1 VPAPLGTGEILG
13 LHHVKVPVTDLP
25 RSRAWYERV
34 FELSNR
40 SWSSRAVTAW
50 SAGSLTDPRTVL
62 VLAPRENP
70 DVARGTAGL
79 HPFAILRQGEPDVQ
93 ACADRLDTLGVE
105 QLPVIEAIS
114 GWILNFH

>member
-1 VPAPLGTGEILG
+1 
-13 LHHVKVPVTDLP
+13 
-25 RSRAWYERV
+25 
-34 FELSNR
+34 
-40 SWSSRAVTAW
+40 
-50 SAGSLTDPRTVL
+50 
-62 VLAPRENP
+62 
-70 DVARGTAGL
+70 L

>member
-1 VPAPLGTGEILG
+1 

-25 RSRAWYERV
+25 RSRAWYQRV

-50 SAGSLTDPRTVL
+50 SAGSRTGPRTL
-62 VLAPRENP
+62 VARAARENP

-79 HPFAILRQGEPDVQ
+79 YPFATLRHGEPDVQ
-93 ACADRLDTLGVE
+93 ACADRPDALGVE
-105 QLPVIEAIS
+105 HLPVIEATS
-114 GWILNFH
+114 GLDTELP